1 MRVRLAAVAAAVV
14 VLWSGGFGAVPGQ
27 ASVLSGIGS
36 PGHAVSLPSDQ
47 GSDGQ
52 WWFTSWQIGEVW
64 DTGARGQGVT
74 VAVIDSGVQADR
86 SELQGVVL
94 PGAGGPSGDGR
105 TDTESEKG
113 GHGTHMAVLI
123 AGQGGSTGMT
133 GVAPEAKILP
143 VVDQGNLAARVRWAV
158 DHGAKVVNMS
168 IGAPGGGCAPE
179 EAEAVRY
186 AIEKGAILVAG
197 MGNERTSGNP
207 SNVPANCPGVVAVGA
222 VNSVGQVWERSNTG
236 PYASLAAP
244 GVHMVTVRNDGRQ
257 WFTSG
262 TSDST
267 ALVSGVMA
275 LVWSAH
281 PELSNRQVVARVL
294 ATAADVGP
302 AGRDEE
308 TGFGVARPLPAI
320 TADVPDDAPNPVFD
334 AVQPSAEP
342 SASGTAGSDG
352 SGGPAGG
359 AGSGGDPGSGSG
371 SSLMW
376 VGAGVGGVTLTG
388 LVVLLVV
395 VIARR
400 NKAVPHPAVPGAYPS
415 PGQYPPS
422 GYPPSPHQGQGP
434 YPGQGQGPYPSQ
446 GRGPNPGQGP
456 YPGQGQGPYPGQG
469 QGPYPGQGQGPN
481 PG

>member
-27 ASVLSGIGS
+27 ASVLSGAGS

-94 PGAGGPSGDGR
+94 PGTDLAGGDGQIDDN
-105 TDTESEKG
+105 TKSG
-113 GHGTHMAVLI
+113 GHGTHMAILI
-123 AGQGGSTGMT
+123 AGQGGTTGLT
-133 GVAPEAKILP
+133 GVAPSSKALP
-143 VVDQGNLAARVRWAV
+143 VKIPGVDVVADGIRWAV
-158 DHGAKVVNMS
+158 DHGAKVINMS
-168 IGAPGGGCAPE
+168 IGTPKDCSSDTAG
-179 EAEAVRY
+179 AVRY
-186 AIEKGAILVAG
+186 AIDRGAILVAA
-197 MGNERTSGNP
+197 MGNEGAAGNG
-207 SNVPANCPGVVAVGA
+207 SNVPANCPGVIGVGA
-222 VNSVGQVWERSNTG
+222 VDVEGKIWIGSNTG
-236 PYASLAAP
+236 PHATLVAP
-244 GVHMVTVRNDGRQ
+244 GTHIPWVGNNGNQM
-257 WFTSG
+257 FTSG
-262 TSDST
+262 TSDSA

-469 QGPYPGQGQGPN
+469 QGPN